1 MEQGRVILKAGR
13 DKVVRGGNPWV
24 FSQAIDRVEPAG
36 LQAGAL
42 IELCD
47 VEGRFVALGHFNP
60 TTTIAV
66 RIISWNPGQEM
77 RALLEQRLTDALA
90 LRSRVVGA
98 DSNCYRVVNGDG
110 DGLSGLV
117 VDRYADVLVVQIL
130 SAGMDRLRDEIV
142 AMLSERLSPRSILER
157 SVGAV
162 RRREGLVDRCAVLW
176 GEPVSKAVAVENQ
189 IRVEVDFEHGQKSG
203 YFLDQRENRVRF
215 AAFARGAS
223 VLDACCYT
231 GGFTLAALRAGASRV
246 VAVDSSAR
254 ALAGLKHNLA
264 LNGLAPQSVELV
276 QADIR
281 SYLASATERFDLAV
295 LDPPPLAR
303 SRKDTVHALSL
314 YTELNYQAVRL
325 LAAGGFLMTF
335 SCSAHVRGEDFV
347 RAVRFGLAR
356 GQRVLRLLAHLGAGP
371 DHPTLLGHAEGE
383 YLTGL
388 LLADLG

>member
-1 MEQGRVILKAGR
+1 MERGRVILKAGR

-24 FSQAIDRVEPAG
+24 FSQAINRVEPAD
-36 LQAGAL
+36 LEAGSL
-42 IELCD
+42 VEICD

-66 RIISWNPGQEM
+66 RIISWEVGQQP
-77 RALLEQRLTDALA
+77 RALLEQRLAGAVA
-90 LRSRVVGA
+90 LRSRFVGA
-98 DSNCYRVVNGDG
+98 DSDCYRVVNGDG

-142 AMLSERLSPRSILER
+142 DVLKKRLSPRSILER

-162 RRREGLVDRCAVLW
+162 RRREGLVDRRTVLL
-176 GEPVSKAVAVENQ
+176 GEPVSRTVAVENQ
-189 IRVEVDFEHGQKSG
+189 TKIEVDFDHGQKSG
-203 YFLDQRENRVRF
+203 YFLDQRENRVRL
-215 AAFARGAS
+215 AAFARDAS

-231 GGFTLAALRAGASRV
+231 GGFTLAALRAGAHRV

-254 ALAGLKHNLA
+254 ALAGLKRNLA
-264 LNGLAPQSVELV
+264 LNDMASRTVELV

-281 SYLASATERFDLAV
+281 SYLASAGESFDLAV

-303 SRKDTVHALSL
+303 SLKDAKRALTL
-314 YTELNYQAVRL
+314 YNELNYQASRL
-325 LAAGGFLMTF
+325 LAPGGILMTF
-335 SCSAHVRGEDFV
+335 SCSAHVRGEDFA

-356 GQRVLRLLAHLGAGP
+356 GERVLRLLARLGAGP
-371 DHPTLLGHAEGE
+371 DHPTLMGHAEGE